1 MIEWGKKEVS
11 DDPDWKIGK
20 CFVGK
25 IGGMGEKVYTLL
37 VKLFYRLPS

>member
-1 MIEWGKKEVS
+1 MFIGFWQGR
-11 DDPDWKIGK
+11 KIGK